1 MRKLP
6 LLIAVAVTAS
16 LGVTGVAS
24 AVPTQSLTVK
34 AQNNRAG
41 TKAKPR
47 SVSKLTVD
55 LNAAPAVDPATAA
68 PIPFVTTRTTIF
80 LDKNLV
86 FGGAKFPSCTA
97 TQAGSGLS
105 GAAKCRAAKLGSGA
119 ARGGSLVLNIIQ
131 DLKVTAFNG
140 PNGKSLLLRVETLP
154 GAAVGIEPTV
164 LNGKLVNASGKYG
177 KKLVVDIPPALQDIA
192 GAGISLLRFMTAVGG
207 TNKGT
212 PYVGLKGCSGGKL
225 NFKADFVYKD
235 GTANSALATAN
246 CRR

>member
-16 LGVTGVAS
+16 LVVTGVAS
-24 AVPTQSLTVK
+24 AQATQSLTIK

-55 LNAAPAVDPATAA
+55 INSAPAVDPATAL

-97 TQAGSGLS
+97 AQAASGTS
-105 GAAKCRAAKLGSGA
+105 GAAKCRLAKVGGGVA
-119 ARGGSLVLNIIQ
+119 KGGSLVLNIIQ

-140 PNGKSLLLRVETLP
+140 PGGRSLYLRVQTLP
-154 GAAVGIEPTV
+154 GAAVALDQV
-164 LNGKLVNASGKYG
+164 LNGKLQNATGKYG
-177 KKLVVDIPPALQDIA
+177 KKLVVDIPAELQNIA
-192 GAGISLLRFMTAVGG
+192 GADISLLRFMTAVGG
-207 TNKGT
+207 SNKGT
-212 PYVGLKGCSGGKL
+212 PYVGLKGCTGGKL
-225 NFKADFVYKD
+225 NFKADFIYKD
-235 GTANSALATAN
+235 GTTNSALATAN